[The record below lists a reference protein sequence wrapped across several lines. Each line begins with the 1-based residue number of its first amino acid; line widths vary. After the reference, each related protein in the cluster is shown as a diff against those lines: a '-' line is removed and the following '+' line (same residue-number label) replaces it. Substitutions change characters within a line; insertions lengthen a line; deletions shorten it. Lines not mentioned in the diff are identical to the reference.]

1 MNRLEEIIKN
11 FIDEKQQIKKEIAKI
26 EAERAQ
32 LAQQRNE
39 KKAQKAYTQEVEAE
53 INELGNRIAE
63 LGNQSQGL
71 QNKLD
76 SKYIKVKRGINTEI
90 DSLISKAMQ
99 EMREITESKEGKEEI
114 VQKQESRNSRY
125 EEQKQEFFAKF
136 GRMPN
141 LSERAQKENQI
152 KEEEC
157 NKNKKEIVELET
169 QIVKLQ
175 EEVSILAKNKRE
187 FRNGNFAEII
197 KETTEEAKE
206 LVEETIILPF
216 VEDIEETV
224 EKDVEVEEFAPVEE
238 IAEKNLEVE
247 EFETVEE
254 TKTEELEPIGEI
266 KVEEIEPIEEI
277 EIEEFEPIEEIK
289 IEEFAPIEEIEIEEF
304 TPIKEMQI
312 EEFVPVEETKAEEI
326 QTIENAKPA
335 EIEEIK
341 EENVAQIEEIEEV
354 KEENIEQIEEA
365 KAEEIQAIEEK
376 VEEIKTTE
384 EITESGETEELET
397 VMENYVKQKET
408 EQVAKIEQTEKEEKE
423 PINFGEKVTI
433 SNIIAKIKDGEVLYV
448 ASLSNGEKINVYPNR
463 ENEGKILDR
472 EKENISE
479 IKEILINYA
488 IAEYRTLDKKVI
500 KKVDPVVC
508 EILIRFAKKYNYDAQ
523 SLIYSYAMTF
533 SKNDEVEIDAMP
545 QITYNLYFGED
556 TKISKKER
564 ETLLK
569 ICKNARKNE
578 KIEIIGYNTGL
589 KRIKYIF
596 KRTFNLNN
604 NNALTEGKY

>member
-1 MNRLEEIIKN
+1 MNRLEEIIKK

-39 KKAQKAYTQEVEAE
+39 KKVQKAYTQEVEAE

-76 SKYIKVKRGINTEI
+76 SKYIKVKREINTEI

-169 QIVKLQ
+169 QIAKLQ
-175 EEVSILAKNKRE
+175 EEVSTLAKNKRE

-197 KETTEEAKE
+197 RETAKEAKE
-206 LVEETIILPF
+206 LVEESIILPF

-224 EKDVEVEEFAPVEE
+224 EKNVEA
-238 IAEKNLEVE
+238 E
-247 EFETVEE
+247 EFEIAEE
-254 TKTEELEPIGEI
+254 TKTEEFESI
-266 KVEEIEPIEEI
+266 EEIETEEFEPIEEI
-277 EIEEFEPIEEIK
+277 EIEEFVPIEEIK
-289 IEEFAPIEEIEIEEF
+289 IEEFVPIEKIEVEEF

-312 EEFVPVEETKAEEI
+312 EEFVPAEEAKAEEI
-326 QTIENAKPA
+326 QTIENVKLA

-354 KEENIEQIEEA
+354 KDENIKQREEA
-365 KAEEIQAIEEK
+365 KEEKIQAIEEK

-384 EITESGETEELET
+384 EFTESEETEELET
-397 VMENYVKQKET
+397 VMENYVKQKEI
-408 EQVAKIEQTEKEEKE
+408 EQVAEIEQTEKEAKE

-433 SNIIAKIKDGEVLYV
+433 SNITAKIKDGEVLYV

-463 ENEGKILDR
+463 ENEGKILNR

-533 SKNDEVEIDAMP
+533 SKNDEVEIDTMP

-564 ETLLK
+564 ETLLR

-604 NNALTEGKY
+604 NNALPDTVK